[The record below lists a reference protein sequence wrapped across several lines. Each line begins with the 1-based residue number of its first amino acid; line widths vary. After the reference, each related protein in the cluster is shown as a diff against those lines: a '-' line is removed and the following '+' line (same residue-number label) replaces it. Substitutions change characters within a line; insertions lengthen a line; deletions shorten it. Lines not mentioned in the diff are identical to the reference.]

1 MSMTNQ
7 AHSGN
12 AGSSGDQK
20 KTGSASTSASSIK
33 MLRAMVGIGAVCALM
48 IVLTF
53 EGTKSRIAE
62 LKAEALEQAI
72 FKVLPGTVTKATYF
86 LDDKNS
92 FSPSSGDE
100 KEAKLVYAG
109 FDAKGELIGIAIE
122 ASGIGFADVL
132 RILYGYD
139 PATQTIIGFYVLDSK
154 ETPGLGDKIE
164 KDPIFLANFTALNV
178 ELASDLSTLKNAVV
192 TVKSGKKENDW
203 EIDGITG
210 ATISSR
216 AIGDIMESST
226 KYWMPLIYKNKDVF
240 QTQSLD
246 QEKTQK

>member
-7 AHSGN
+7 AHTGN

-20 KTGSASTSASSIK
+20 KAGGAGSSASSTK

-72 FKVLPGTVTKATYF
+72 FKVLPGTVTKATYL
-86 LDDKNS
+86 LDDKNT
-92 FSPSSGDE
+92 FSHSNGDE
-100 KEAKLVYAG
+100 KEVKLVYAG

-139 PATQTIIGFYVLDSK
+139 PATQKIIGFYVLDSK

-164 KDPIFLANFTALNV
+164 KDPIFLANFTALDV
-178 ELASDLSTLKNAVV
+178 ELASDFSKLKNSVV
-192 TVKSGKKENDW
+192 TVKSGNQENDW

-226 KYWMPLIYKNKDVF
+226 NYWMPLIYKNKDVF
-240 QTQSLD
+240 QIQSLD
-246 QEKTQK
+246 HEKTQK